1 MADKK
6 TNYADSLKA
15 KPKAAAPDKSKEK
28 IVVDLGGVLTDVYRG
43 NMSDAEWA
51 RVKQRAVKEIEVPTE
66 VSYDEPGK
74 LKESD
79 KKQIKASDIEAI
91 SRNLDTVSDTIV
103 SSEEKRLL
111 NQTAPENR
119 VKFLRERFLKRD
131 YDVVDEQPAPAVDV
145 GAQKPSQG
153 SPDEWKTP
161 ESGQP
166 KKSTGTQTED
176 DMKVGSRGGSV
187 QGQVAKMLMGAAPD
201 QVTKSVTGAAHSVKK
216 GSFVKPAKNATSGDW
231 GVQEMPEMDLTA
243 TQDMPEIDV
252 SPETSAREAQTRR
265 LQNAITQNEIDAGLD
280 LTTPESRL
288 KTAVQRE
295 LRDPSPGPAVEL
307 GDVSVSP
314 TVTSDD
320 GVTVSRSPVVRPMQF
335 SSDTVD
341 PGVPPQ
347 PGMLDTLNQNA
358 TQFRQALT
366 DVVTDPVGTLAPV
379 IPMIGNAM
387 GEMAAQGG
395 PFGAPPP
402 RGVPPV
408 IGEMP
413 LGQPPAPPPAPVG
426 PGGSVS
432 MSVKTP
438 GKGGGVKPSTF
449 EDERKMMQEAYTT
462 QNMANALVADQQSNL
477 LSQKASL
484 IRQQQDESA
493 ALAARQAAMESA
505 RAERM
510 KRGEAGL
517 MKLQS
522 RLADLESQ
530 SPDPNR
536 FWNNKSDGQKAAA
549 VIAGALFGFT
559 GQGMQWLQRLDGL
572 VESDIQQQAQELQR
586 KGGLLNKQIDV
597 QNNLVAMARQQGLD
611 ESESISAARIAMTN
625 KYALMFEQAAATT
638 GSEAVKAQ
646 ALANAGVLRQK
657 MAQDMMDMKVKTN
670 EAAQKAALNAA
681 HIDHL
686 RMQTFAIGAKAA
698 GDARESQTFKPAQQ
712 ERISEMLSLGK
723 KIGEMHGKWKEQAGS
738 PFSPLTSNL
747 GLGMQVTDASKWKG
761 STQKFFAQTIGKPL
775 EGGRMTDAD
784 FPKYLEGFIP
794 SATDTTGAAENKTKN
809 LIKYAVDRYT
819 DELRSLQAANVQ
831 GIDRLPTPAQYEM
844 KLLQDAGIGQDAP
857 TYATPR

>member
-43 NMSDAEWA
+43 NMSDEVWA

-131 YDVVDEQPAPAVDV
+131 YDVVDAQPKPAVDV

-176 DMKVGSRGGSV
+176 DMQVGSADPGMSPRG
-187 QGQVAKMLMGAAPD
+187 QMMRMAMGATPSTIEDTNAQINKTSGEAMAELPG
-201 QVTKSVTGAAHSVKK
+201 T
-216 GSFVKPAKNATSGDW
+216 PAKKPNPLLKVLAADIKEGAEP
-231 GVQEMPEMDLTA
+231 Q
-243 TQDMPEIDV
+243 
-252 SPETSAREAQTRR
+252 
-265 LQNAITQNEIDAGLD
+265 GLD
-280 LTTPESRL
+280 PAGS
-288 KTAVQRE
+288 
-295 LRDPSPGPAVEL
+295 DPALNAEAAKQASTQFYGQDGSP
-307 GDVSVSP
+307 
-314 TVTSDD
+314 
-320 GVTVSRSPVVRPMQF
+320 
-335 SSDTVD
+335 VD

-379 IPMIGNAM
+379 IPMIGK
-387 GEMAAQGG
+387 GIGDMAAQGG
-395 PFGAPPP
+395 PFGSPPP

-413 LGQPPAPPPAPVG
+413 LGQPSAPPPAPVG
-426 PGGSVS
+426 PSDSVS

-438 GKGGGVKPSTF
+438 GKGGGVKPASF
-449 EDERKMMQEAYTT
+449 EDERKMMQEAYAT

-477 LSQKASL
+477 LSQKADL
-484 IRQQQDESA
+484 IRKQQDESA
-493 ALAARQAAMESA
+493 SLAARQAAMESA

-517 MKLQS
+517 AQLQS
-522 RLADLESQ
+522 RLADLENQ

-586 KGGLLNKQIDV
+586 KGGLLGKQIDV

-646 ALANAGVLRQK
+646 ALANAGILRQK
-657 MAQDMMDMKVKTN
+657 MAQDSMDMKVKTN

-681 HIDHL
+681 QINHL
-686 RMQTFAIGAKAA
+686 NAQTFAIGAKAA

-738 PFSPLTSNL
+738 PLSPITSNL